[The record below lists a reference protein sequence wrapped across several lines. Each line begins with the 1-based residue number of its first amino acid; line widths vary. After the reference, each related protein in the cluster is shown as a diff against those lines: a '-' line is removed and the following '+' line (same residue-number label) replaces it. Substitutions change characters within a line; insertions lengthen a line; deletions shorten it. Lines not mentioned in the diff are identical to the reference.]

1 MPSGG
6 HGGSAGSSV
15 PSMGPSF
22 GSKAPKGPKFLPK
35 NYAKAPDK
43 AGVIY
48 SLEHFDFHSKN
59 VPSKYS

>member
-6 HGGSAGSSV
+6 HGGSTGSAV

-43 AGVIY
+43 ERVIY
-48 SLEHFDFHSKN
+48 LLVTFIACL
-59 VPSKYS
+59 Y